1 MPSLRTPF
9 LAAALVAG
17 LFAATPALA
26 ADVSMAGGN
35 VQFATPAGWSE
46 ILATDG
52 DPEIRA
58 FQVPDPSPTGHTVLA
73 RVTVT
78 VKQMANPQ
86 AFESWVS
93 EAKAKATALPGYQ
106 PAKAAAADSASYTA
120 RESGVTATYR
130 EMYSYHAGYAIQ
142 LRCLRPQ
149 QSQAGAAWSTAFDRG
164 CAAIAARLK

>member
-1 MPSLRTPF
+1 MPSLRIPF

-17 LFAATPALA
+17 LFAASAAPA
-26 ADVSMAGGN
+26 ADVSMAGGS
-35 VQFATPAGWSE
+35 VRFAAPDGWTE
-46 ILATDG
+46 ILETDG

-78 VKQMANPQ
+78 VHTMPNLQ
-86 AFESWVS
+86 AFAVWVN
-93 EAKAKATALPGYQ
+93 EATAKAAALPGYQ
-106 PAKAAAADSASYTA
+106 PAKAATPDIASYTA
-120 RESGVTATYR
+120 HESGVTVSYR
-130 EMYSYHAGYAIQ
+130 EMYWYHAGHAIQ

-149 QSQAGAAWSTAFDRG
+149 QSQAGAAWGAAFDRG